1 VSIKRSLFKSNAAS
15 IAHTKQAYLGGFS
28 SGGAV
33 DIMANEQLHFSIEDS
48 SFVGSSLRSSVA
60 DETGG
65 LSQGGH
71 LHLASYHWLS
81 TAEVRNTTFSN
92 GTAIASAGTP
102 AEGSIGGYCNGG
114 AIAFHGSHLFT
125 IEDSVFDNNQCVGG
139 QGGALGGSSLGGAL
153 HYNTDSVGAVDRT
166 VGLIVERS
174 MFSHSKAMSA
184 KAPHD
189 FRDRSSGASVGGAVM
204 IHLGLDAQKHIVLI
218 KDSQFESN
226 KAIAAAGG
234 SLTGGALAIFV
245 SPVPGRNQTL
255 TAMRNI
261 SVSGCTFTRN
271 KVDQDGYAEALASIG
286 MGGAIYFS
294 PRVPDVR
301 TAPLTIENTI
311 FVDNS
316 ALGGGCASDTCAPGS
331 ALGGALMIQQPRGV
345 DYDSRTAIPEVTP
358 LPFVTFITNSTFR
371 NNGAICGGH
380 RSGGTAG
387 LSCKSS
393 GGAIYVPDDLIA
405 AISVD
410 QTVFDANYALA
421 LADRSSA
428 QGGAVCAPRIY
439 ATVSEFMNS
448 FCGDSSLDP
457 LDPEGALVA
466 AGGALYADAVIG
478 SQLSFLNNTAL
489 AQTAYG
495 GSIASIKIVLNQSS
509 FDDDLVNSINNGACV
524 GGSIYVYQPP
534 DATYGTSGAA
544 VDLDHVSFSGTR
556 AEASRSEAELDKSGG
571 GALYIAGRVQRITMK
586 HVDFFNS
593 TSSHNGGAVYFG
605 HFYDSN
611 RLPSPLS
618 IDLHDVTFTNC
629 SAGGGGGAAFF
640 AYVES
645 WPTNG
650 SAAAAVCSDPTQFS
664 FDSGSAVYG
673 PDCASPPVSMQ
684 FAPPI
689 GPDHVI
695 PLAVWPGQTFWTSIV
710 LIDEFNNTVV
720 TESIKIL
727 AQVNAGDLHTPLGKN
742 TATASATGLFEFP
755 RVSIVAPLNTT
766 IVLSFIPNKLSE
778 MMLQSSIIMAGCPP
792 SYYSVDLGAGI
803 LDCVPCPRFQYNFGN
818 SFSCVECPDE
828 LISIKDLREVTQ
840 EAAEGAFCMQPPP
853 LNRNGTWN
861 VIKGFYPVPS
871 LANPS
876 EVLECP
882 NPQACHEFNCS
893 LVYDDA
899 AAQWQTDCSACPADF
914 NPESGLDCH
923 CARGHK
929 GRLCAQCICPN
940 DTQCWF
946 SSSGE
951 HGSCTLCR
959 PPSTAIIIT
968 SLSLLLFSLVA
979 FLLFNQSAIALFV
992 AEFIVV
998 IVLVILGIAEAWLF
1012 DVTIILGLLFLI
1024 SQASKPRKPKKPSQD
1039 DKSKLLNSDGSPRR
1053 LGASGGISV
1062 PSVSIDVSQD
1072 TADEAEAASIVR
1084 SHVRNSVQAE
1094 TAVIPDEPSTREG
1107 KIESV
1112 SGLVKVLIFFL
1123 QTTSVLISSNAWPT
1137 WSSDFVVRL
1146 SALNVHVSGLE
1157 CFSPAWFAD
1166 PFGRFIFL
1174 MSLPW
1179 IIALALVF
1187 SAGGAKLL
1195 SKLGVKKATK
1205 ACWKSFK
1212 TKVRP
1217 PKKKK
1222 VKLAR
1227 KRSFIGPPP
1236 RPFLQPSD
1244 AVPSSAATDIASRP
1258 RGDSDGLMATS
1269 ASSPSSLGT
1278 SWGARKRMQRYE
1290 EPTNVALREDDAEEG
1305 LLGSSSSSV
1314 PEDQRPLL
1322 SSSSS
1327 SSSTAALRPDEMA
1340 VLPTPEKKLK
1350 KKKKKIRKGTLVER
1364 IIYSVLF
1371 LLFASHFEISNS
1383 ILSIIKPCSEG
1394 YMKDFPWIPCKWS
1407 DPQFAM
1413 LTGSAAAFFVIYLVG
1428 IPALFFA
1435 MLYKYR
1441 TRIQDKDWEV
1451 RYKIGFLYET
1461 YRHPVFWFEMIWLAR
1476 RVLLS
1481 ISISLIPNTTT
1492 FRTAAIVLL
1501 LLASLFIQRNFMPFN
1516 SSLANWLEVASITI
1530 ILYSY
1535 IVGGQLNKLPGDFG
1549 TVKEIMQNL
1558 LWVLNA
1564 LIVLALVGAILS
1576 RPIGKVF
1583 SFWCGKKSRFK
1594 NQMDGITGPRQ
1605 E

>member
-1 VSIKRSLFKSNAAS
+1 
-15 IAHTKQAYLGGFS
+15 
-28 SGGAV
+28 
-33 DIMANEQLHFSIEDS
+33 
-48 SFVGSSLRSSVA
+48 
-60 DETGG
+60 
-65 LSQGGH
+65 
-71 LHLASYHWLS
+71 
-81 TAEVRNTTFSN
+81 
-92 GTAIASAGTP
+92 
-102 AEGSIGGYCNGG
+102 
-114 AIAFHGSHLFT
+114 
-125 IEDSVFDNNQCVGG
+125 
-139 QGGALGGSSLGGAL
+139 
-153 HYNTDSVGAVDRT
+153 
-166 VGLIVERS
+166 
-174 MFSHSKAMSA
+174 
-184 KAPHD
+184 
-189 FRDRSSGASVGGAVM
+189 
-204 IHLGLDAQKHIVLI
+204 
-218 KDSQFESN
+218 
-226 KAIAAAGG
+226 
-234 SLTGGALAIFV
+234 
-245 SPVPGRNQTL
+245 
-255 TAMRNI
+255 
-261 SVSGCTFTRN
+261 
-271 KVDQDGYAEALASIG
+271 

-294 PRVPDVR
+294 PKVPDVR
-301 TAPLTIENTI
+301 TAPLTIENTV

-345 DYDSRTAIPEVTP
+345 TLEGAETVSGATP

-371 NNGAICGGH
+371 NNRAVCGGH

-410 QTVFDANYALA
+410 QTVFDANSALA

-428 QGGAVCAPRIY
+428 QGGSICAPRIY
-439 ATVSEFMNS
+439 ATVSEFTNN
-448 FCGDSSLDP
+448 FCGDSALDP

-466 AGGALYADAVIG
+466 AGGALYADAVVG

-495 GSIASIKIVLNQSS
+495 GSVASIKIVLNQTS
-509 FDDDLVNSINNGACV
+509 FDEDLVNSINNGACV
-524 GGSIYVYQPP
+524 GGSLYVYQPP
-534 DATYGTSGAA
+534 DATYGTSGA
-544 VDLDHVSFSGTR
+544 VVELDHVSFSGTR

-571 GALYIAGRVQRITMK
+571 GAVYIAGRVQRIIMR
-586 HVDFFNS
+586 HISFFNS
-593 TSSHNGGAVYFG
+593 TSSHNGGAIYFG

-645 WPTNG
+645 WPANG
-650 SAAAAVCSDPTQFS
+650 TSAADVCSTPSQFS

-673 PDCASPPVSMQ
+673 PDCASPAVSMQ
-684 FAPPI
+684 FAPPT

-695 PLAVWPGQTFWTSIV
+695 PPAVWPGQTFWTSIV

-727 AQVNAGDLHTPLGKN
+727 AQVDTGDLHTPLGKN

-766 IVLSFIPNKLSE
+766 IFLSFIPNKLPGIALNSTI
-778 MMLQSSIIMAGCPP
+778 LMAGCPP
-792 SYYSVDLGAGI
+792 SYYSVDLGGGL
-803 LDCVPCPRFQYNFGN
+803 LDCLPCPRFQYNFGN
-818 SFSCVECPDE
+818 SYSCVECPDE

-871 LANPS
+871 LKNPT

-893 LVYDDA
+893 LVYDESS
-899 AAQWQTDCSACPADF
+899 AQWRTDCSACPADF
-914 NPESGLDCH
+914 NPDSGLDCH

-979 FLLFNQSAIALFV
+979 FLMFNQSAIALFV

-1024 SQASKPRKPKKPSQD
+1024 SQASKPRKPKKKSGQD
-1039 DKSKLLNSDGSPRR
+1039 EKSKLLNSDGSPRR
-1053 LGASGGISV
+1053 LGMSGGIPV
-1062 PSVSIDVSQD
+1062 PSVSIDVSLD
-1072 TADEAEAASIVR
+1072 TADEAEAASIIR
-1084 SHVRNSVQAE
+1084 SPLRSSVQAE
-1094 TAVIPDEPSTREG
+1094 SVMVPEEESPNREG

-1137 WSSDFVVRL
+1137 WASDFVVRL

-1157 CFSPAWFAD
+1157 CFRPDWFAD

-1174 MSLPW
+1174 MALPW
-1179 IIALALVF
+1179 IITLALVF

-1212 TKVRP
+1212 AKIRP
-1217 PKKKK
+1217 RKKKK
-1222 VKLAR
+1222 VKLNR
-1227 KRSFIGPPP
+1227 KRSFIGPQP

-1244 AVPSSAATDIASRP
+1244 AATRTAATDIVGSAPRP
-1258 RGDSDGLMATS
+1258 ATRDGDGLMATS

-1290 EPTNVALREDDAEEG
+1290 EPTNIALREEDEEEG
-1305 LLGSSSSSV
+1305 LIVGSSSSSSV

-1322 SSSSS
+1322 ASSSSS
-1327 SSSTAALRPDEMA
+1327 SSAAGGPPRPDEMA
-1340 VLPTPEKKLK
+1340 VLPTPEKKMK
-1350 KKKKKIRKGTLVER
+1350 KKKKKIRKGTLMER

-1394 YMKDFPWIPCKWS
+1394 YMKDFPWIPCSWDNS
-1407 DPQFAM
+1407 QFAM

-1435 MLYKYR
+1435 LLYKYR
-1441 TRIQDKDWEV
+1441 TRIQEKDWEV

-1461 YRHPVFWFEMIWLAR
+1461 YRHPVFWFEMVWLAR

-1516 SSLANWLEVASITI
+1516 SSLANWLEVGSITI

-1564 LIVLALVGAILS
+1564 LIVIALVGAILS

-1583 SFWCGKKSRFK
+1583 SFWCGKKGRFK
-1594 NQMDGITGPRQ
+1594 KQMDDITGPRQ